1 MFRKNRPFRHCVVEM
16 LAVTA
21 ASWEEVAGFIKL
33 DILPPSYPA
42 APILVLTQEK
52 ENIRLEKNLFTA
64 SSLIIAKIL
73 TQHRYLHLNKCF
85 KKL

>member
-1 MFRKNRPFRHCVVEM
+1 MFRKNRPFRHFVVEM
-16 LAVTA
+16 LDVTA

-52 ENIRLEKNLFTA
+52 
-64 SSLIIAKIL
+64 
-73 TQHRYLHLNKCF
+73 
-85 KKL
+85 